1 MLIRR
6 NSALAGIALGAA
18 AAIVLLTGWGQ
29 AAAALEASAP
39 IRVTGASPYPA
50 SCGATPY
57 PDSEVEFSLAADRA
71 RPERLVG
78 TWIQNARGGTPAVAY
93 SRDGGASW
101 NVIVPPGLAA
111 CTGSEYL
118 RSSDP
123 WLSVGPGGVAYLVT
137 LPVGAGGAAP
147 AVQVS
152 RSEDGGATWSFP
164 VFVERRTGSVESDDK
179 PTLVAD
185 PYRAG
190 SVYVS
195 WSRLRVGSTPTGAP
209 TVFSSV
215 EFSRSRDGALTWSAA
230 KTIDTPPA

>member
-6 NSALAGIALGAA
+6 NAALAGIVLGAA
-18 AAIVLLTGWGQ
+18 AAIVLLTGCGQ
-29 AAAALEASAP
+29 AVAALEASPP

-50 SCGATPY
+50 SCGTTPY

-118 RSSDP
+118 RSTDP
-123 WLSVGPGGVAYLVT
+123 WLSVGPDGVAYLAT
-137 LPVGAGGAAP
+137 LPVGAGGAVP

-152 RSEDGGATWSFP
+152 RSDDGGATWSFP
-164 VFVERRTGSVESDDK
+164 VFVERRTTSERDDK
-179 PTLVAD
+179 PTLAAD

-190 SVYVS
+190 SVYAS
-195 WSRLRVGSTPTGAP
+195 WSRLRIESTPTGP
-209 TVFSSV
+209 TVSV
-215 EFSRSRDGALTWSAA
+215 EFSRSRD
-230 KTIDTPPA
+230 